1 MQAAEAGVV
10 TAQISTRRDQ
20 KSDQSDAKCEPANLT
35 ALSLIGDERH
45 HQRPHDGEENG
56 QTQPG
61 ELGRNDPSRDI
72 GGWIK
77 GALTANSSKGQV
89 FHHCL
94 ECRNPGSGGI
104 HSIGVDTHT
113 DQPVRSGL
121 VDRTAQDTEQHHQT
135 DDAAEDD

>member
-1 MQAAEAGVV
+1 MNGTINAPTMGKRMDKLSQGNWAGMIPAAISAAG
-10 TAQISTRRDQ
+10 S
-20 KSDQSDAKCEPANLT
+20 
-35 ALSLIGDERH
+35 
-45 HQRPHDGEENG
+45 
-56 QTQPG
+56 
-61 ELGRNDPSRDI
+61 
-72 GGWIK
+72 K